1 MTEAQK
7 QKANQNKIE
16 EDEVEQARLKRE
28 EEMRAM
34 KKKLMTMVEEV
45 VERQNE
51 KDELLKFE
59 SFQVETSTRRVFGEM
74 LNFYKERDDRNEI
87 EINKAK
93 DITDKCKNKVEGLE
107 KMVKQVMN
115 AKEETDKLRAQ
126 IVKLVSSIIYQ
137 LFLTAS
143 L

>member
-1 MTEAQK
+1 
-7 QKANQNKIE
+7 
-16 EDEVEQARLKRE
+16 
-28 EEMRAM
+28 M
-34 KKKLMTMVEEV
+34 KKKLMAMVEEV

-107 KMVKQVMN
+107 KMVK
-115 AKEETDKLRAQ
+115 
-126 IVKLVSSIIYQ
+126 
-137 LFLTAS
+137 
-143 L
+143 

>member
-16 EDEVEQARLKRE
+16 EDEAEQARLKRE

-34 KKKLMTMVEEV
+34 KKKLMAMVEEV

-126 IVKLVSSIIYQ
+126 IVKLVSLLLYQ
-137 LFLTAS
+137 LSLTTS